1 MNSQIA
7 SLSPAQVNILDIMS
21 FVKTPKAIDE
31 LRDALAEYFAKRV
44 DEEVE
49 KLWNSGVLTEEKVED
64 LHQLHERT
72 TYK

>member
-1 MNSQIA
+1 MNAQIA

-21 FVKTPKAIDE
+21 FVKTPKALDE
-31 LRDALAEYFAKRV
+31 LRDALADYFAKRV

-49 KLWNSGVLTEEKVED
+49 KLWNSRVLTEEKVESF
-64 LHQLHERT
+64 HQLHERT

>member
-1 MNSQIA
+1 MIA
-7 SLSPAQVNILDIMS
+7 EVSTLSPAQLSILDMMS

-49 KLWNSGVLTEEKVED
+49 ELWNSGVLTEEKVEGF
-64 LHQLHERT
+64 HQLHERT

>member
-49 KLWNSGVLTEEKVED
+49 E
-64 LHQLHERT
+64 
-72 TYK
+72 

>member
-1 MNSQIA
+1 MNAQIA

-44 DEEVE
+44 DEDVE
-49 KLWNSGVLTEEKVED
+49 ALWNSGVLTEEKVEGFN
-64 LHQLHERT
+64 QLHERT